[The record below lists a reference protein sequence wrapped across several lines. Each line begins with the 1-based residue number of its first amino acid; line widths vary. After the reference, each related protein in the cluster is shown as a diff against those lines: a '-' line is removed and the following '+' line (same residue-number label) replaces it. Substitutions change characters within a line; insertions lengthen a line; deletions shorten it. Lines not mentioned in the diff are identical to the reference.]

1 MNRRKVLVKCFRIC
15 KTHEINPKMLYFFH
29 LVLKKISTP
38 LPSRPMNYESFQ
50 WNFSSSTNP
59 EIVRSVLS
67 NKCTWIENDGIK
79 IWQST
84 LVDTYMQRKIHVL
97 LFISL
102 LLYVG
107 KTSPVGGY
115 EYFVFQ
121 IRLELAWPLW
131 NYKWYS
137 KKMKLLLLICNNK
150 K

>member
-1 MNRRKVLVKCFRIC
+1 
-15 KTHEINPKMLYFFH
+15 
-29 LVLKKISTP
+29 
-38 LPSRPMNYESFQ
+38 MNYESFQ

-59 EIVRSVLS
+59 EIVKSVLS

-107 KTSPVGGY
+107 KTSPVGS
-115 EYFVFQ
+115 EAMSIFFQ
-121 IRLELAWPLW
+121 LDLSEFTNDIPRKWNCCCLYVITKNKGLILPSHCVPNKFKSLDDVALLW
-131 NYKWYS
+131 NN
-137 KKMKLLLLICNNK
+137 LRVC
-150 K
+150 